1 MSCIVYSPRY
11 YIYSNYSSPAG
22 RPAQAVFPRVRMRG
36 KVSPPIIRA
45 HAYIVSSH
53 FSRITLAEVE
63 HKTTQCHWID
73 GEEADLSVL
82 VNGTSSKHVIASD
95 SDSDAGEGSSFVSF
109 GVRSLYMVSSLE

>member
-1 MSCIVYSPRY
+1 
-11 YIYSNYSSPAG
+11 
-22 RPAQAVFPRVRMRG
+22 MRG

-53 FSRITLAEVE
+53 FEFFVSSHLRITLAEVE

-82 VNGTSSKHVIASD
+82 VNGTSSKHVIASE

-109 GVRSLYMVSSLE
+109 GVRSLYKAVVPGAIYCTARRTDVRGYKYVPSAAIV

>member
-1 MSCIVYSPRY
+1 M
-11 YIYSNYSSPAG
+11 N
-22 RPAQAVFPRVRMRG
+22 
-36 KVSPPIIRA
+36 
-45 HAYIVSSH
+45 

-95 SDSDAGEGSSFVSF
+95 SDSDVGEGSSFVSF
-109 GVRSLYMVSSLE
+109 GVRSLYMVSSWE